1 MRNRFLTLG
10 IAVLALGFVAC
21 DDADSVA
28 GPDGATS
35 ESETVTIQEAAARG
49 GTPGPDGAASNGRAG
64 LPTIAAIA
72 ATTEDFELGTL
83 VAALQAAGLVGTFDG
98 DRQYTVFAP
107 TDAAFGALLANLDLT
122 ANELLADTELL
133 TAVLLYH
140 VTPGDRSSTSVV
152 NSGQVRMLNGQSAD
166 VTTSGSEAFID
177 AAPIVATDIV
187 ASNGRIHVI
196 DAVLVPEF

>member
-1 MRNRFLTLG
+1 MRKRFLTLG
-10 IAVLALGFVAC
+10 IAVLALGLVAC

-35 ESETVTIQEAAARG
+35 LDETVIGQEAEARG

-83 VAALQAAGLVGTFDG
+83 VAALRAAGLVGTFDG
-98 DRQYTVFAP
+98 NRQYTVFAP
-107 TDAAFGALLANLDLT
+107 TDAAFAALLEDLDLT
-122 ANELLADTELL
+122 AGELLDDTELL

-140 VTPGDRSSTSVV
+140 VTPGDRNSTSVV
-152 NSGQVRMLNGQSAD
+152 NSGQVRMLNGQFAD
-166 VTTSGSEAFID
+166 VTTSASGAFID
-177 AAPIVATDIV
+177 EAPIIATDIV

-196 DAVLVPEF
+196 DAVLLPEF